1 MRLKAL
7 YKVLVLSIFLLLDLK
22 EGFWFCANN
31 DYSMSDIWVHSVN
44 TWENFLVINRVDRVG
59 TGVLGMQVWLQMY
72 P

>member
-22 EGFWFCANN
+22 EGFWFCAN

-59 TGVLGMQVWLQMY
+59 TGVLSMQLWLQMY